1 MTRRASGF
9 SNGSMTGTNAENE
22 LTFRP
27 RPVESQS
34 FFYPPSFVYLLACPV
49 RAWSYDNVLTYP
61 CMVPPIR
68 TENRH
73 EKQVVN
79 GVEHEVEVE
88 VELPL
93 KRLFLFPG
101 KEVR

>member
-1 MTRRASGF
+1 MSSASNRA
-9 SNGSMTGTNAENE
+9 
-22 LTFRP
+22 LLR
-27 RPVESQS
+27 VS
-34 FFYPPSFVYLLACPV
+34 FIHQVSFYLCLIVSLA

-61 CMVPPIR
+61 CMVPPVR
-68 TENRH
+68 TEKRF
-73 EKQVVN
+73 EKQIID
-79 GVEHEVEVE
+79 GVEQEVEVE